1 MKYQMQQ
8 LEEMLD
14 NALNHASVITWGWF
28 NEGQLLWLSTSNRTW
43 YWSMY
48 IYWDIGIYIEGG
60 GLTMVSF

>member
-14 NALNHASVITWGWF
+14 NALNHASVMTWGWF

-48 IYWDIGIYIEGG
+48 IYGIYIEGG